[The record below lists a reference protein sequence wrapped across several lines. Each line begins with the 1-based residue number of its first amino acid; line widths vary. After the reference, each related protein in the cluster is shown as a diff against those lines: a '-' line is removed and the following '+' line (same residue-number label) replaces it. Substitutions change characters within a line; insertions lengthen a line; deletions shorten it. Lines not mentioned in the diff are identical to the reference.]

1 MGSQRTRSQEIFPD
15 LSGPP
20 GPGDH
25 REVGPVRAKFQSRG
39 SRAPLSG
46 EETAGPRRARG
57 PWSARE
63 RPDLAERSEAFQPQP
78 EWSAHFPATA
88 GTTGHRPSSGSG
100 LLRGEGANFSFLL
113 APGSP
118 PPPPGEQLQRPRRGR
133 EGRLRRTEGGGGRR
147 VSPPGGRPRP
157 RGCPIQPGGLGEGRG
172 SPGRSLWCS
181 LAAGGDGGG
190 GRKPRRLPAAAGN
203 VAGGMRAVCKVS
215 RNPSAA
221 GGGWRGCARLS
232 GAAASPLSS
241 RRRLLLRAL
250 TLLWPPQAPCRQRS
264 GQCGRPCGA
273 QARARQGWARPG
285 HAGACRQ
292 AGDLGLLGSR
302 GATTSIWH
310 RAGRALLSQGHL
322 PPLWLFSRRGLL
334 EA

>member
-100 LLRGEGANFSFLL
+100 LLRGAGTLGEGANFSFLL

-133 EGRLRRTEGGGGRR
+133 EGRLRRTEGGG
-147 VSPPGGRPRP
+147 
-157 RGCPIQPGGLGEGRG
+157 
-172 SPGRSLWCS
+172 W
-181 LAAGGDGGG
+181 AGGGSL
-190 GRKPRRLPAAAGN
+190 LPAAALGLGGAPSSP
-203 VAGGMRAVCKVS
+203 VAWGRGGAAPAGRSCVPS
-215 RNPSAA
+215 RLGGKGGEGSHGGCPPRPGMWREGCERFVKLAEIPPQLAAA
-221 GGGWRGCARLS
+221 GGVARGFPGLPRLRS
-232 GAAASPLSS
+232 
-241 RRRLLLRAL
+241 LL
-250 TLLWPPQAPCRQRS
+250 
-264 GQCGRPCGA
+264 
-273 QARARQGWARPG
+273 
-285 HAGACRQ
+285 
-292 AGDLGLLGSR
+292 AGDSYSGL
-302 GATTSIWH
+302 
-310 RAGRALLSQGHL
+310 
-322 PPLWLFSRRGLL
+322 
-334 EA
+334 